1 MMKNRPLLLAIV
13 CFCFV
18 MFSSFALLALR
29 PVDSNNAVTFVI
41 KNFGIDTKGE
51 FRGLKG
57 NIQWNEEN
65 PAAST
70 INVSVDANTI
80 NTNIDSRDKE
90 LKDETYFNTD
100 KYPLI
105 SFVSTGITSG
115 SGSYKATGS
124 LTMKGVTKTI
134 SFPFTATKT
143 ANGYLFS
150 GNFTV
155 NRLDFGIGKSSMV
168 LGDDVD
174 VSLKVQAM
182 Q

>member
-1 MMKNRPLLLAIV
+1 MKNKVILSAIV
-13 CFCFV
+13 LCCFTVLC
-18 MFSSFALLALR
+18 SFALLALR
-29 PVDSNNAVTFVI
+29 PVDNNNAVTFII

-51 FRGLKG
+51 FKGLKG
-57 NIQWNEEN
+57 AIQWNEEN
-65 PAAST
+65 PAAS
-70 INVSVDANTI
+70 IFDVSVNANTI

-105 SFVSTGITSG
+105 SFVSNGIKPGNGNYT
-115 SGSYKATGS
+115 ATGN
-124 LTMKGVTKTI
+124 LTIKGTTKPV

-150 GNFTV
+150 GSFTI
-155 NRLDFGIGKSSMV
+155 NRLDFGVGKSSMV
-168 LGDDVD
+168 LSDDVD
-174 VSLKVQAM
+174 ITLKVQAV

>member
-1 MMKNRPLLLAIV
+1 MMKNKFVQSAVAL
-13 CFCFV
+13 CCFV
-18 MFSSFALLALR
+18 MLSSFAVLTLR

-41 KNFGIDTKGE
+41 QNFGIDTKGE
-51 FRGLKG
+51 FKGLKG

-65 PAAST
+65 PAASA
-70 INVSVDANTI
+70 INVSVNANTI

-90 LKDETYFNTD
+90 LKDEAYFSTD

-105 SFVSTGITSG
+105 SFVSTGITPNN
-115 SGSYKATGS
+115 GSYKATGN
-124 LTMKGVTKTI
+124 LTLKGVTKTI

-150 GNFTV
+150 GNFTI
-155 NRLDFGIGKSSMV
+155 NRLDYGVGKSSMV
-168 LGDDVD
+168 LSDDVAIT
-174 VSLKVQAM
+174 LKVQGM

>member
-1 MMKNRPLLLAIV
+1 MMKKKFILSAVVL
-13 CFCFV
+13 FCFIIL
-18 MFSSFALLALR
+18 SSFALLALK

-51 FRGLKG
+51 FKGLKG
-57 NIQWNEEN
+57 DIQWNEEN

-80 NTNIDSRDKE
+80 NTNIESRDKE
-90 LKDETYFNTD
+90 LKDEAYFNTD

-105 SFVSTGITSG
+105 SFVSTGIIAG

-124 LTMKGVTKTI
+124 LTLKGVTKTI
-134 SFPFTATKT
+134 SFPFTATKS

-150 GNFTV
+150 GNFTI
-155 NRLDFGIGKSSMV
+155 NRLDYGIGKGSMV

-174 VSLKVQAM
+174 IALKVQAV

>member
-1 MMKNRPLLLAIV
+1 MMKSKFVQSAVAL
-13 CFCFV
+13 CCFV
-18 MFSSFALLALR
+18 MLSSFALLALR
-29 PVDSNNAVTFVI
+29 PVDSSNAVTFVI
-41 KNFGIDTKGE
+41 QNFGIDTKGE
-51 FRGLKG
+51 FKGLKG

-70 INVSVDANTI
+70 FNVSVNANTI
-80 NTNIDSRDKE
+80 NTNIESRDKE

-105 SFVSTGITSG
+105 SFVSTGITPNSG
-115 SGSYKATGS
+115 NYKATGS
-124 LTMKGVTKTI
+124 LTIKGVTKSI

-143 ANGYLFS
+143 ANGYIFNGSFS
-150 GNFTV
+150 I

-168 LGDDVD
+168 LSDNVD
-174 VSLKVQAM
+174 VSLKVQAA